1 MPELNEKRK
10 LISVKEF
17 AEITGVSRWYTYK
30 LIKEG
35 KIPHVKVGDKITI
48 PRSYLEELLGS
59 AK

>member
-17 AEITGVSRWYTYK
+17 TEITGVSRWYTYK

-35 KIPHVKVGDKITI
+35 KILHVKVGDKITI